1 MSAERHTMSA
11 AEHPDI
17 ILARLGSIVDSS
29 DDAIISKTLDGII
42 TSWNPAATRM
52 FGYSASEAIGRH
64 ITLIIPADRH
74 GEETEVLARLRRG
87 ERIDHFETLR
97 QTKDGRLIN
106 ISLTVSPLRG
116 PTGAIIGASK
126 IARDVTDRRRADEE
140 RAALLR
146 QAQAANRAKDDF
158 LAMFGHELRNPLA
171 AVASAAYVIATAR
184 TLDEVSRPLAVITRQ
199 VGHVRRLIED
209 LLDAARVQTGKIAL
223 DRQPVNLREAAE
235 HAVTV
240 VRAGPV
246 PIRHVIEVDA
256 DDVGALADPTR
267 LEQIILNLL
276 TNAVKYT
283 PAGRRIRLTA
293 RAEDGQA
300 VLRVVDEGVGLTAE
314 AIGTIF
320 DLFVQGDQAVD
331 RAQGGLGIGLTL
343 VRTLVE
349 LHGGTVE
356 AASAGLGRG
365 STFTVRLPGTPL
377 PSAGSSPASTLPML
391 RRRVL
396 IVEDNEDNSEML
408 RVYLERLGHEV
419 FVANDGAEGV
429 QMASRV
435 QPEVALVDLGL
446 PSLDGLEV
454 ARHIR
459 RQPHQPR
466 HLVALTGYGQ
476 PEDRQRCLA
485 AGFDSHLV
493 KPIDPKRLHDLLEH

>member
-1 MSAERHTMSA
+1 VISAEQ
-11 AEHPDI
+11 PDVL
-17 ILARLGSIVDSS
+17 LARLAAIVDSS
-29 DDAIISKTLDGII
+29 DDAIVSKTLDGII
-42 TSWNPAATRM
+42 TSWNPAAERI
-52 FGYSASEAIGRH
+52 FGYTASEAIGQR
-64 ITLIIPADRH
+64 ITLIIPEDRH
-74 GEETEVLARLRRG
+74 DEEERVMAQLRRG
-87 ERIDHFETLR
+87 ERVEHFDTQR
-97 QTKDGRLIN
+97 RAKDGRLIN
-106 ISLTVSPLRG
+106 VSLTISPLRG

-126 IARDVTDRRRADEE
+126 IARDVTERKRAEGE
-140 RAALLR
+140 RAFLLR
-146 QAQAANRAKDDF
+146 EAQALNRAKDDF

-199 VGHVRRLIED
+199 VAHVRRLIED
-209 LLDAARVQTGKIAL
+209 LLDAARVRTGKIAL
-223 DRQPVNLREAAE
+223 ERQPVNLREAVE

-256 DDVGALADPTR
+256 EDVGTLADPTR

-283 PAGRRIRLTA
+283 PAGRRVRLTT

-300 VLRVVDEGVGLTAE
+300 VLRVADEGVGLSAE
-314 AIGTIF
+314 AMATIF
-320 DLFVQGDQAVD
+320 DLFVQGDQAPD

-343 VRTLVE
+343 VRTLAE

-356 AASAGLGRG
+356 VASAGIGHG
-365 STFTVRLPGTPL
+365 ATFTVRLPVTPL
-377 PSAGSSPASTLPML
+377 PEPAATPAGALPMA

-396 IVEDNEDNSEML
+396 IVEDNEDASEML

-429 QMASRV
+429 QMASRI

-446 PSLDGLEV
+446 PRLDGLEV

-476 PEDRQRCLA
+476 AEDRQRCLA

-493 KPIDPKRLHDLLEH
+493 KPIDPSRLHDLLEH